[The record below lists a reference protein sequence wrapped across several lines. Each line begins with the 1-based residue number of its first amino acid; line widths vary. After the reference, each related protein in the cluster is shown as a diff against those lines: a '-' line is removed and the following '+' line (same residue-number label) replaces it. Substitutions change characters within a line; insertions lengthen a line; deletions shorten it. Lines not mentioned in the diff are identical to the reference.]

1 MNAPVSMRQK
11 VRLFGVEYNLTEHC
25 NLSCYHCDH
34 ASPLMAREIR
44 VAGGL
49 RARHPGHCRGR
60 ACRGIQMVGGEPLL
74 HPQLLDFIRIARDT
88 GIGDKIK
95 IYTNGVLLHTMPDEF
110 WEQTDVLW
118 VSTYPGIRRR
128 MSDEAIAAKCAEHGT
143 QLDLR
148 PTITEFNRSFI
159 NNRIED
165 EDLVRRIFSQCKMA
179 NEYSCFSIYEGMFF
193 RCSVAP
199 FAQAR
204 LRMAGIDFPGPE
216 VDGIQIHGN
225 PRLGDEIEA
234 RVKSKEPLKAC
245 TYCLGSSGP
254 MVAHRQVN
262 RQAGKAWLEEDN
274 RADIAFARRN
284 LRRQAVDRWLLGTPS
299 AQRARAQGAQ
309 GSGDAQ
315 RLTMGGW

>member
-1 MNAPVSMRQK
+1 MDALVSTRQK

-34 ASPLMAREIR
+34 ASPLMARKFASLEDYERDIR
-44 VAGGL
+44 AITEAVHVQEFRL
-49 RARHPGHCRGR
+49 
-60 ACRGIQMVGGEPLL
+60 VGGEPLL
-74 HPQLLDFIRIARDT
+74 HPQLLDFIRIARDAD
-88 GIGDKIK
+88 IGDAIK

-128 MSDEAIAAKCAEHGT
+128 MSDEAIAAKCAKHGT

-199 FAQAR
+199 FARER
-204 LRMAGIDFPGPE
+204 LRMAGIEFPGPE
-216 VDGIQIHGN
+216 VDGIHIHGN
-225 PRLGDEIEA
+225 PHLGAEIEA

-245 TYCLGSSGP
+245 SYCLGSSGP

-284 LRRQAVDRWLLGTPS
+284 LRRLTVDRWLLGTPS
-299 AQRARAQGAQ
+299 LAARAVRKGRRALATL
-309 GSGDAQ
+309 SG
-315 RLTMGGW
+315 